1 MKDFASGLSLTPQ
14 EAEARRDRLALGIK
28 IAAVAGVGVIIAP
41 LIFTLFKATV
51 ALILTGVLGLATVS
65 FAPVVAMKFANWKL
79 RAIMEEAR
87 RNPIP
92 TLENELIARR
102 SALNE
107 AKQHLTD
114 SLAQVQ
120 GFIEQAED
128 AAKKYPDMA
137 DRWRER
143 ITKARALSEL
153 KKKSYR
159 DAVVS
164 VDEFEVTLDRARTEW
179 KLILAEAAMNRSLN
193 VVGGDPMAQLKT
205 RVALESVT
213 DGMNRTFAQL
223 EVALLDSVDVV
234 DVNARQVGSTPA
246 LSVSESQ
253 PMLLSQINAA
263 NKVEV
268 KR

>member
-14 EAEARRDRLALGIK
+14 EAEARRDRLALGVK
-28 IAAVAGVGVIIAP
+28 IAAVAGFGVIIAP

-51 ALILTGVLGLATVS
+51 ALILTGVLALATVS

-92 TLENELIARR
+92 TLENELLLRR
-102 SALNE
+102 GALGE
-107 AKQHLTD
+107 AKRHLAD

-143 ITKARALSEL
+143 ISKARDLSTL
-153 KKKSYR
+153 KKNSYR
-159 DAVVS
+159 AAVVA
-164 VDEFEVTLDRARTEW
+164 VDEFEVAVDRARTEW

-193 VVGGDPMAQLKT
+193 VISGDPMAQLKT

-223 EVALLDSVDVV
+223 EVALLDSVEVV
-234 DVNARQVGSTPA
+234 DVNGKQAQPA
-246 LSVSESQ
+246 PAIAMSE
-253 PMLLSQINAA
+253 PMLLTQINTA

-268 KR
+268 AR